1 MLLNRVLQSVAAS
14 VSSDCVDSHEYRR
27 TNSRDSVAKPT
38 PFAAT
43 DSFSFGAGVYGGRWS
58 GAGRVVQL
66 FLRFVASKLGTVPR
80 VCPRNVWITRKP
92 QTLLEQCCGVRSQKT
107 PHPLLRQ
114 IPLFNC
120 NLTHHQTRF
129 RPNTSLTR

>member
-43 DSFSFGAGVYGGRWS
+43 DSFSFGAGVYGG
-58 GAGRVVQL
+58 V
-66 FLRFVASKLGTVPR
+66 
-80 VCPRNVWITRKP
+80 
-92 QTLLEQCCGVRSQKT
+92 E
-107 PHPLLRQ
+107 
-114 IPLFNC
+114 
-120 NLTHHQTRF
+120 
-129 RPNTSLTR
+129 

>member
-58 GAGRVVQL
+58 GAGRVAT
-66 FLRFVASKLGTVPR
+66 FLEIRGFKTVPR

-92 QTLLEQCCGVRSQKT
+92 QTLLEQCGVRSQKT

-129 RPNTSLTR
+129 RPNTSLTP

>member
-1 MLLNRVLQSVAAS
+1 MLLNPVLQSVAAS

-58 GAGRVVQL
+58 GAGRVVCN
-66 FLRFVASKLGTVPR
+66 FSEIRGFKLPK
-80 VCPRNVWITRKP
+80 CPSSLPPKCLDHTKATN
-92 QTLLEQCCGVRSQKT
+92 T
-107 PHPLLRQ
+107 P
-114 IPLFNC
+114 
-120 NLTHHQTRF
+120 
-129 RPNTSLTR
+129 